1 MMVYEPQF
9 QNIVQQVKQ
18 FSQEQT
24 KEMMRI
30 LAQQLRKVEPEDAED
45 EIKSSWLNL
54 AGIAPNLLEGQDAQE
69 WVNEVRKEWERDFH

>member
-18 FSQEQT
+18 FSYEQT
-24 KEMMRI
+24 EEMMRI
-30 LAQQLRKVEPEDAED
+30 LAQQLRKVEPENEK
-45 EIKSSWLNL
+45 KSLLNL